1 MILYPV
7 CPQDKHAEDNPD
19 NLLPSS
25 HQTAAL
31 YCTRSSGF
39 VKKKQYFFFIFMDR
53 YIVCTDLIF
62 QADFLTA
69 FCFFPFTVILPSSI
83 IRSASRLEH
92 MPASL
97 KYLFILIFRPLFYYI
112 FFVHLI
118 NGEILMEFFWNF
130 FQRAGMGNR
139 LVFCQILLYDIE

>member
-1 MILYPV
+1 
-7 CPQDKHAEDNPD
+7 
-19 NLLPSS
+19 
-25 HQTAAL
+25 
-31 YCTRSSGF
+31 
-39 VKKKQYFFFIFMDR
+39 MDR

-62 QADFLTA
+62 QADFLAA

-112 FFVHLI
+112 IFVHLI

-130 FQRAGMGNR
+130 FKRAGMGNR